1 VAALIDRQ
9 IVASVGERIRQR
21 RVELGL
27 TQSQLGD
34 RRYSKGY
41 VSLVECGK
49 LPPSRDAL
57 LHFAAQLDRTPTWFL
72 IDPAQ
77 CANAARTMLADARHY
92 LRSGNIQRAN
102 LVLRE
107 AARMVLD
114 IDDERLLAEVH
125 EVAGH
130 IHVVRGEIAD
140 ALQTYRHAVGLFRA
154 CGLVDDLVC
163 CMCSL
168 VNALLAARSLET
180 ARLEL
185 TSAVELFELQG
196 SRAPAVAGRLKVVAG
211 LVELASGRHAEASAT
226 IQAAADIL
234 RPADRDGHGAALILL
249 GMLELRQ
256 RNWLPGA
263 HHLETAIA
271 ILEGSRERAL
281 AAAAGHW
288 LVEAWARLR
297 RWDDALR
304 AARQSIQLF
313 ASAGDR
319 QHAGC
324 ASVRLAEIALAAG
337 AVDAAHDAAEEART
351 EIAQASSTGD
361 EVDSEAEEDQEWRFR
376 CAARLTYVSAVVT
389 HRRGN
394 PSLAEQQ
401 LRVVI
406 QQLRAWPDALLLR
419 IQALHERAICL
430 AELGREDQSRAC
442 YAQAL
447 LDLEVGWPNH
457 DLGLPTLGAVCCL
470 PSPLWFRP

>member
-1 VAALIDRQ
+1 MAALIDRQ

-34 RRYSKGY
+34 KRYSKGY

-57 LHFAAQLDRTPTWFL
+57 LHFAAQLDRAPTWFL
-72 IDPAQ
+72 VDPAQ
-77 CANAARTMLADARHY
+77 CAEAARSVLADARRY
-92 LRSGNIQRAN
+92 LRGGNIQRAH
-102 LVLRE
+102 LLLGE

-130 IHVVRGEIAD
+130 IHLVRGETAY
-140 ALQTYRHAVGLFRA
+140 ALQTYRQAVGLFRA
-154 CGLVDDLVC
+154 CGLVDDRVR

-185 TSAVELFELQG
+185 TAASELFELHG
-196 SRAPAVAGRLKVVAG
+196 SRSSAVSGRLKVAAG
-211 LVELASGRHAEASAT
+211 LVELASGRLAEATTA
-226 IQAAADIL
+226 IQTAADL
-234 RPADRDGHGAALILL
+234 LQLVDRDGHGAALVLL
-249 GMLELRQ
+249 GLLELRQ

-263 HHLETAIA
+263 RHLETAIA
-271 ILEGSRERAL
+271 ILGNSQERAL
-281 AAAAGHW
+281 AAASGHW
-288 LVEAWARLR
+288 LVEAWSRLR

-304 AARQSIQLF
+304 AARWSIQLF
-313 ASAGDR
+313 SSAGDR
-319 QHAGC
+319 QQVGC

-337 AVDAAHDAAEEART
+337 DIDVAQQAAEGARL
-351 EIAQASSTGD
+351 EIARASNTDD
-361 EVDSEAEEDQEWRFR
+361 ETDSGAKEDQEWRFR
-376 CAARLTYVSAVVT
+376 CAARIAYVSAVVT
-389 HRRGN
+389 HRRGD

-401 LRVVI
+401 LRVII

-419 IQALHERAICL
+419 IRALHERAICL
-430 AELGREDQSRAC
+430 AALGREDQSRAC

-447 LDLEVGWPNH
+447 QDLEVGWPNH
-457 DLGLPTLGAVCCL
+457 DLGLPSLGAVCCL
-470 PSPLWFRP
+470 PSPLWFRE